1 MIIALSGFMG
11 CGKSTAG
18 RMLAERLPDFDFTDL
33 DDFIEEDAGM
43 SISQIFANGGEKAFR
58 EIESDALECLLM
70 VSSASGRDM
79 ILALGGGTLTNR
91 DNAALVRE
99 HCENFYLKAELDTL
113 CANLEGAS
121 AGRPMLGD
129 GEGLRTR
136 IESLMKKRASVY
148 EKAADHVIVTDG
160 RTMDE
165 IVSEIIGKAGL

>member
-1 MIIALSGFMG
+1 MIKIIVLLICAAAGGIIGGMG
-11 CGKSTAG
+11 
-18 RMLAERLPDFDFTDL
+18 M
-33 DDFIEEDAGM
+33 
-43 SISQIFANGGEKAFR
+43 
-58 EIESDALECLLM
+58 
-70 VSSASGRDM
+70 
-79 ILALGGGTLTNR
+79 GGGTLTNR

-129 GEGLRTR
+129 GEDLRTR